1 MGEGGNE
8 KRLLPVWLLKP
19 LYISAIGY
27 LTKNVLL
34 SSHQEL
40 SRKDYEEKKELVA
53 DEIIRRLE
61 SKLFPGLKSSVV
73 FKEVMYVSSS

>member
-1 MGEGGNE
+1 M
-8 KRLLPVWLLKP
+8 
-19 LYISAIGY
+19 
-27 LTKNVLL
+27 
-34 SSHQEL
+34 
-40 SRKDYEEKKELVA
+40 A